1 MTNLKHLMVERGMTQ
16 SEVAAKAHVTQN
28 TVSTACNGKRMSK
41 PATLAKIAEAVGWE
55 GDPRA
60 LVAEHDEGSAA
71 TLRNVVKSQAEAIAH
86 LKDALVALVVDGDK
100 TKAMACLLMSEVSI
114 ND

>member
-28 TVSTACNGKRMSK
+28 TVSTACNGKHMSK
-41 PATLAKIAEAVGWE
+41 PSTLAKIAEAVGWK
-55 GDPRA
+55 GDPKA
-60 LVAEHDEGSAA
+60 LVSEYDEGSCHVLAE
-71 TLRNVVKSQAEAIAH
+71 TVKSQAEAITH
-86 LKDALVALVVDGDK
+86 LKDAMVALVVDGDK
-100 TKAMACLLMSEVSI
+100 TKAMACLLMSEASI